1 MNVTADEI
9 DAKFN
14 AIYSL
19 ITDELGDIADKEKLM
34 ANCTAAMEKAER
46 SMLYRGVSLER
57 AKELDSRGLLK
68 EKSNAQIN
76 AMADEQ
82 EKLRQNMKNLQGE
95 LDAASTQMNRIEGRC
110 EYAKSCLLYTTSLT
124 LDIFFFLSTG
134 SQYRKMNG
142 LPSFFN
148 LSKIYSTRMLISPE
162 GGLSLKSRLIHLLIK
177 AAYSV

>member
-1 MNVTADEI
+1 MGHFYFVRHGQTIWNVENKICGATDIALTEFGHQQAVETGEKILKEGIQADEILYSPLVRAADTEAEQEKANVTADEI

-34 ANCTAAMEKAER
+34 SNCTAAMEKAER

-82 EKLRQNMKNLQGE
+82 EKLRNTLQGHPPMTE
-95 LDAASTQMNRIEGRC
+95 NS
-110 EYAKSCLLYTTSLT
+110 
-124 LDIFFFLSTG
+124 
-134 SQYRKMNG
+134 
-142 LPSFFN
+142 
-148 LSKIYSTRMLISPE
+148 
-162 GGLSLKSRLIHLLIK
+162 
-177 AAYSV
+177 

>member
-1 MNVTADEI
+1 MRLSERLAEYLQEIKKSEADKESAVKARRLSKELCESRERAFKELENKRNILQETIAKIKKTWERYAPYYKEQAGTEAQQEEVNVTADEI

-68 EKSNAQIN
+68 EKS
-76 AMADEQ
+76 
-82 EKLRQNMKNLQGE
+82 RR
-95 LDAASTQMNRIEGRC
+95 SSGR
-110 EYAKSCLLYTTSLT
+110 T
-124 LDIFFFLSTG
+124 
-134 SQYRKMNG
+134 
-142 LPSFFN
+142 
-148 LSKIYSTRMLISPE
+148 
-162 GGLSLKSRLIHLLIK
+162 
-177 AAYSV
+177 